1 MDKVKILLVAAVLL
15 STAGLAQGEDK
26 IGATFDIT
34 YMSKL
39 MDKGGEYYGQK
50 GGFLQT
56 LDLDLWGTGFGVAVG
71 HREAISSGYVNKE
84 RFDYVIHYGNSM
96 FDGETYK
103 TNYSLA
109 WIFHQFPDQPR
120 STGNYYE
127 YVLALSW
134 DELLPGGLCPNY
146 TMAYET
152 PAGHGYGNRNSAGFW
167 HLFGLSCGVKV
178 PGLPGLPSSSDGSTD
193 LDCKLSVEAAYR
205 DGMGGGATDH
215 DWSHM
220 TLGASTKFQVS
231 ECLSFVPGLYHQIS
245 MDDSVC
251 KGDVTYASLSLKF
264 EF

>member
-15 STAGLAQGEDK
+15 STAGLAQGTEK

-71 HREAISSGYVNKE
+71 HREATSSGYVNKE
-84 RFDYVIHYGNSM
+84 RFDYKIYYGNSV

-103 TNYSLA
+103 TDYKLN
-109 WIFHQFPDQPR
+109 WIYHHHPDQAR
-120 STGNYYE
+120 NVGNAQE
-127 YVLALSW
+127 WEFAFSW
-134 DELLPGGLCPNY
+134 PDLLPGGLVPSYVAC
-146 TMAYET
+146 YEY
-152 PAGHGYGNRNSAGFW
+152 PSGSGYGNRAGTGWW
-167 HLFGLSCGVKV
+167 HLFGLGYSLETDE
-178 PGLPGLPSSSDGSTD
+178 LPNPLD
-193 LDCKLSVEAAYR
+193 LSANLVYR
-205 DGMGGGATDH
+205 DGLGGGAVDH
-215 DWSHM
+215 DWSHV
-220 TLGASTKFQVS
+220 TVGLSTKFQVAES
-231 ECLSFVPGLYHQIS
+231 LAFVPGLYHQFS